1 MGLAHEP
8 RFERDH
14 RVLSRGRWSG
24 VQILLG
30 LLIALLPPG
39 WPILVVV
46 DKTTLERRKGAR
58 VAAKGMYR
66 DAGLDHNS
74 AHLVQSLRRRSLA
87 EHDLARANPHGP
99 AGLGRICD

>member
-1 MGLAHEP
+1 MTGTLLAQGPRTVAAVLRVMGLAHEH

-14 RVLSRGRWSG
+14 WVLSRGRWSG
-24 VQILLG
+24 AQGPQILLG

-46 DKTTLERRKGAR
+46 DETLERRKGVR

-66 DAGLDHNS
+66 DAVRSSKSRVATCLGL
-74 AHLVQSLRRRSLA
+74 
-87 EHDLARANPHGP
+87 
-99 AGLGRICD
+99 